1 MLKFY
6 KSFVLNFLIFIT
18 FFSCSLNYNEEDSE
32 FSSAAPEFVFKNA
45 KFSRYES
52 TKLKMQLQ
60 AQELEQ
66 YRDND
71 SSYAKDVNFFNWDD
85 NGILET
91 EGKCLLLAINSKD
104 EIYTMFTDIL
114 IQNYPQK
121 LELKAQNIKWNSKT
135 EQLTSSTSETVSI
148 KKDNIELEGKGFS
161 ASGLSRKFNFTGQVK
176 GSLSIEDEE
185 TDEISS
191 NSEDSE
197 VLIDFSD
204 LNSSDDSTNQ
214 NLAIESE

>member
-6 KSFVLNFLIFIT
+6 KFFGLSLLIFTT

-45 KFSRYES
+45 KYSRYES

-71 SSYAKDVNFFNWDD
+71 SSYAKDVIFFNWDD
-85 NGILET
+85 EGILET
-91 EGKCLLLAINSKD
+91 EGKCFLLSINSKD
-104 EIYTMFTDIL
+104 EIYTMFDDIL
-114 IQNYPQK
+114 IKNYPQK

-135 EQLTSSTSETVSI
+135 EQLTSSISETVSI

-161 ASGLSRKFNFTGQVK
+161 ASGLSRKFNFIDQVK
-176 GSLSIEDEE
+176 GSLTIEEQ
-185 TDEISS
+185 
-191 NSEDSE
+191 NANDS
-197 VLIDFSD
+197 SD
-204 LNSSDDSTNQ
+204 LTDSASDSTSDS
-214 NLAIESE
+214 SEN

>member
-6 KSFVLNFLIFIT
+6 KFFGLSLLIFTT

-45 KFSRYES
+45 KYSRYES

-66 YRDND
+66 YRDNN
-71 SSYAKDVNFFNWDD
+71 SSYAKNVNFSNWDD
-85 NGILET
+85 DGILET
-91 EGKCLLLAINSKD
+91 EGKCLLLSINSKD
-104 EIYTMFTDIL
+104 EIYTMFDDIL
-114 IQNYPQK
+114 IKNYPQK

-135 EQLTSSTSETVSI
+135 EQLTSSISETVSI

-176 GSLSIEDEE
+176 GSLTIEEQ
-185 TDEISS
+185 
-191 NSEDSE
+191 N
-197 VLIDFSD
+197 
-204 LNSSDDSTNQ
+204 LNDSSDFTDSDPASTSDSSKN
-214 NLAIESE
+214 